1 MRSITTV
8 LLFLALAALGLCR
21 PIPDTCPIANC
32 ESVMEAIGNLKG
44 EIKDDPQG
52 VTQQWKG
59 SGEGN
64 GNKNKNK
71 TEEGKSDD
79 GTEVTENTENTE
91 NTESTENTEN
101 TENTESTATEG
112 QTDDPTED
120 PNGTGGNTTTETES
134 TATEGQTD
142 DQTPDDGG
150 MADCQNHPGAHGKYH
165 SSGTHSTPN
174 CPPPS

>member
-21 PIPDTCPIANC
+21 PIPDDDCPIANC
-32 ESVMEAIGNLKG
+32 KSVMEAIGNLKG

-91 NTESTENTEN
+91 NTESTESTEN
-101 TENTESTATEG
+101 TEN
-112 QTDDPTED
+112 
-120 PNGTGGNTTTETES
+120 TES

-174 CPPPS
+174 CSPPS